1 MNLNVIPL
9 GLGDKGKAPSCGGGW
24 QNPENFQTNNTL
36 VRTTKPDMYGVLC
49 GKHNNIIVIDYDIH
63 KLEETS
69 INLES
74 LKGVHGS
81 TAYIVETQSGGFHVY
96 HTYEDKYECWGGIC
110 GVQGYIDIRNTG
122 NYVVGAKSTGY
133 RQVSG
138 NIERLTPMPDNIFQA
153 LDASIKTMRETKTRK
168 KTHKL
173 YQAEEQDALVEL
185 LEDFGFTNVEFKWKN
200 TPYNFDCDQVGFGQA
215 CPCCNQEH
223 ENNNFFY
230 WIVDDMEIYVK
241 NHSEGCE
248 EKVMRSYKAVKYLF
262 ERKVCRIDK
271 TLTFIVEKEKPF
283 IPALDEDTRDGR
295 IQPQLRLDYYNDHK
309 IKLLFAYMKYEEDGK
324 VHKFMP
330 RWLED
335 RNQRKYDIMDFYPE
349 NCPENVFNTWRGYA
363 VENIDPALG
372 QRGSADKFVELV
384 EVISGGYSKYVLDY
398 YSLLFQQPGTKPRT
412 CLVFRGKAGCGKGVH
427 LGSMEILMGVDLFF
441 ETNKAQVDVF
451 GNHALAFDCNKLVA
465 MNEAS
470 MKYNLEHKQ
479 TLLSLISD
487 IRGVRI
493 NPKNIQ
499 DYVVRNLAGT
509 IMCSNDK
516 VVVYVDEDDRRFA
529 IFETST
535 KYRNDQVW
543 FAEYEKYML
552 KPENQRAIYDFL
564 MSRDI
569 SGVDWVKDRPKTRA
583 FLEMRNSNLSL
594 AMKWFVGFIDNYPWT
609 YHDITHGRVE
619 RANVHRWKADD
630 LSRTYP
636 HTPSDKDPARHFGVV
651 MKDMVEKY
659 DVPQTCLRKEK
670 KDGVIVWTIDH
681 QACKSWLEEREFLL
695 PDRETLE
702 TS

>member
-9 GLGDKGKAPSCGGGW
+9 GVGDKGKKPSCGKGW
-24 QNPENFQTNNTL
+24 EKSENFQTNNTL
-36 VRTTKPDMYGVLC
+36 VRTTKPPMYGVLC

-63 KLEETS
+63 KLEETN

-96 HTYEDKYECWGGIC
+96 HTYEDKYESWGGIC
-110 GVQGYIDIRNTG
+110 GVDGFIDIRNTG
-122 NYVVGAKSTGY
+122 NYVVGANSTGY
-133 RQVSG
+133 RQLSG
-138 NIERLTPMPDNIFQA
+138 NIKRLTPMPDKIFQA
-153 LDASIKTMRETKTRK
+153 LDQMIKIKREKKTRE
-168 KTHKL
+168 KTDKL
-173 YQAEEQDALVEL
+173 YEAEEQDALVEL

-200 TPYNFDCDQVGFGQA
+200 TPYNFDCDQVGLGQA
-215 CPCCNQEH
+215 CPCCNEEH
-223 ENNNFFY
+223 DNNNFFY
-230 WIVDDMEIYVK
+230 WIVDDMELYVK
-241 NHSEGCE
+241 NHSEECQAR
-248 EKVMRSYKAVKYLF
+248 VINSYKAVKYLF

-271 TLTFIVEKEKPF
+271 TLTFIVEKVPVLNEEERK
-283 IPALDEDTRDGR
+283 
-295 IQPQLRLDYYNDHK
+295 PQLRLDYYNDHK
-309 IKLLFAYMKYEEDGK
+309 IKLLYSYMKYEEDGK
-324 VHKFMP
+324 LQKFMP
-330 RWLED
+330 RWMED

-349 NCPENVFNTWRGYA
+349 NCPPNVFNTWRGYA
-363 VENIDPALG
+363 VECIDPALG
-372 QRGSADKFVELV
+372 QRGSEDKFVELV

-427 LGSMEILMGVDLFF
+427 LGSMEILMGADLFF
-441 ETNKAQVDVF
+441 ETNKAQLDVF
-451 GNHALAFDCNKLVA
+451 GNHAMAFDCNKLVA

-470 MKYNLEHKQ
+470 MKFNLEHKQ

-487 IRGVRI
+487 TRGVRI
-493 NPKNIQ
+493 NPKGIQ
-499 DYVVRNLAGT
+499 DFVVRNLAGT

-543 FAEYEKYML
+543 FAEYEKYIM

-569 SGVDWVKDRPKTRA
+569 SDVDWVKDRPKTKA
-583 FLEMRNSNLSL
+583 YLEMRNSNLSQ
-594 AMKWFVGFIDNYPWT
+594 AMKWFVDFIDNYHWE
-609 YHDITHGRVE
+609 YYDDDLRKCE
-619 RANVHRWKADD
+619 RANVHKWLAED
-630 LSRTYP
+630 LSRMYP
-636 HTPSDKDPARHFGVV
+636 KAPNDKDQARHFGLE
-651 MKDMVEKY
+651 MKNMIEKY
-659 DVPQTCLRKEK
+659 EVPEACLKKGK

-681 QACKSWLEEREFLL
+681 QACKSWLEEEKEFLL